1 MSYALRNTLVLAA
14 VLLVLGGLGWGWL
27 NFTYGESLERL
38 DKDVEKKEIRLK
50 QLGVVL
56 ADYDYMQD
64 KLNQTLR
71 RWDFYPKTL
80 LPENSVHET
89 YRYLETISSR
99 RAGFDYEFK
108 LSGVSQSEDVII
120 ANYQLKGN
128 GNYRNINR
136 FIQFLEKSKPMYKI
150 VSLQLTR
157 AAGGQGSDNDIKV
170 TLKFMGMFVSGDKEE
185 LIKDGDPFILS
196 SSNFST
202 RYDPFRPSVL
212 NKLPPN
218 RENLLVVERARVIAI
233 LKGLAYIQDQNGNML
248 TMRVGDRI
256 YLGLIEKIDL
266 KKSEVIFAMNRG
278 GIFDRV
284 VLKLEN

>member
-1 MSYALRNTLVLAA
+1 MSYALRNTLVLTA
-14 VLLVLGGLGWGWL
+14 VLLVLSGLGWGWL

-38 DKDVEKKEIRLK
+38 DKDVAKKEIRLK
-50 QLGVVL
+50 ELEVIL

-71 RWDFYPKTL
+71 RWEFYPKTL
-80 LPENSVHET
+80 LPEKSVHET

-108 LSGVSQSEDVII
+108 LSGISQSEDVII

-150 VSLQLTR
+150 ESLQLTR
-157 AAGGQGSDNDIKV
+157 SASGQGSDNDIRV
-170 TLKFMGMFVSGDKEE
+170 TLKFKGMFVSGDKEE
-185 LIKDGDPFILS
+185 LIKDDDPFILS

-218 RENLLVVERARVIAI
+218 KENLLVVESARVIAI
-233 LKGLAYIQDQNGNML
+233 LKGLAYIQDQGGNML
-248 TMRVGDRI
+248 TMRAGDRI

-266 KKSEVIFAMNRG
+266 KKSEVVFAMNRG

-284 VLKLEN
+284 VLKLDN

>member
-1 MSYALRNTLVLAA
+1 VSYALRNTLVLAA

-71 RWDFYPKTL
+71 KWDFYPKTL

-108 LSGVSQSEDVII
+108 LSGISQSEDVII

-150 VSLQLTR
+150 ESLQLTR
-157 AAGGQGSDNDIKV
+157 SAGGQGSDNDIKV

-185 LIKDGDPFILS
+185 LIKDDDPFILS

-233 LKGLAYIQDQNGNML
+233 LKGLAYIQDQGGNML

>member
-1 MSYALRNTLVLAA
+1 MSYALRNTLVLTA
-14 VLLVLGGLGWGWL
+14 VLLVLSGLGWGWL

-38 DKDVEKKEIRLK
+38 DKDVAKKEIRLK
-50 QLGVVL
+50 ELEVIL

-71 RWDFYPKTL
+71 RWEFYPKTL
-80 LPENSVHET
+80 LPEKSVHET

-108 LSGVSQSEDVII
+108 LSGISQSEDVII

-150 VSLQLTR
+150 ESLQLTR
-157 AAGGQGSDNDIKV
+157 SASGQGSDNDIRV
-170 TLKFMGMFVSGDKEE
+170 TLKFKGMFVSGDKEE
-185 LIKDGDPFILS
+185 LIKDDDPFILS

-218 RENLLVVERARVIAI
+218 KENLLVVESARVIAI
-233 LKGLAYIQDQNGNML
+233 LKGLAYIQDQGGNML

-266 KKSEVIFAMNRG
+266 KKSEVVFAMNRG

-284 VLKLEN
+284 VLKLDN